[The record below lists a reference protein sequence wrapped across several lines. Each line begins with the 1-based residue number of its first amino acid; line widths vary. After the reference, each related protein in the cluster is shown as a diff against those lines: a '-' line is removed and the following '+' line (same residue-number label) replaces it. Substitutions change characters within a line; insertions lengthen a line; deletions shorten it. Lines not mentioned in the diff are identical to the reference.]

1 MNQGEVEAWN
11 LLSTLCTFKIH
22 PNGPVNAS
30 TQETA
35 SDLRI

>member
-1 MNQGEVEAWN
+1 MNQGEVNAWN
-11 LLSTLCTFKIH
+11 LLLCTFKIH

-30 TQETA
+30 TQEPA